1 MKQYIFIL
9 LFIFSSAFSAA
20 SENECFKV
28 GDNWH
33 DLTLPNDMKNV
44 KWLFG
49 DDENRTP
56 FMSVTFNIDGQE
68 FERWAVSCNVDI
80 KEIKKNG
87 FWSRDIELSSGGF
100 ISIVK
105 YKSNRYCIGVERSA
119 QPEAVKKVNG
129 KSYFGCP
136 IRGNIDY

>member
-1 MKQYIFIL
+1 MKHCVFIL

-20 SENECFKV
+20 NENDCFKA

-33 DLTLPNDMKNV
+33 DLMLPNDMKNV
-44 KWLFG
+44 RWLFG
-49 DDENRTP
+49 DDETITP
-56 FMSVTFNIDGQE
+56 FMSVTFNINVQE
-68 FERWAVSCNVDI
+68 FERWAVSCNVDM

-87 FWSRDIELSSGGF
+87 FWTRDIEFSSGGF

-105 YKSNRYCIGVERSA
+105 YKNDRYCIGVERSA
-119 QPEAVKKVNG
+119 QPGVVKKVNG
-129 KSYFGCP
+129 KSYLGCP